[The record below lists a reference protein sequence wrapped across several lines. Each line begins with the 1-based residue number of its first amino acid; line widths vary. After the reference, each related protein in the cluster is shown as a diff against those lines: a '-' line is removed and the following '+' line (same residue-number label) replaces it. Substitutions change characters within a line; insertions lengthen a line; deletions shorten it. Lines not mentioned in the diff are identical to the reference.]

1 MLVKSKTG
9 QSKIHGVGLFA
20 DEFII
25 KGTKVWEYT
34 PWFDFSLTKGQVE
47 KLSDAAK
54 EQFLNYAYL
63 SKETDKYVLCSDDAR
78 FFNHQ
83 KDPNIICKV
92 PENPEFEDA
101 LECFAV
107 QDIMKGEELT
117 CDYSEFEADFS
128 EILKNDRK

>member
-1 MLVKSKTG
+1 MMLVKSKTE
-9 QSKIHGVGLFA
+9 QSKIHGIGLFA
-20 DEFII
+20 DEFIA

-34 PWFDFSLTKGQVE
+34 PWFDFSLTKEQVK
-47 KLSDAAK
+47 KLSEASK

-63 SKETDKYVLCSDDAR
+63 SKETGKYVLCSDDAR

-83 KDPNIICKV
+83 KNPNVVCIV
-92 PENPEFEDA
+92 PKNSEFEEA

-117 CDYSEFEADFS
+117 CDYSEFEADFL
-128 EILKNDRK
+128 EV

>member
-1 MLVKSKTG
+1 MILVKSKTR

-20 DEFII
+20 DEQII

-34 PWFDFSLTKGQVE
+34 PWFDFSLTKEQVD
-47 KLSDAAK
+47 KLSTASR

-63 SKETDKYVLCSDDAR
+63 SKDTGKYVLCSDDAR

-83 KDPNIICKV
+83 KNPNVTCKI
-92 PENPEFEDA
+92 PEYPKFDED

-107 QDIMKGEELT
+107 RDIIKGEELT
-117 CDYSEFEADFS
+117 CDYSEFDLDPS
-128 EILKNDRK
+128 DVPKD